1 MIWTPAIQQEDKKDN
16 PTEEDGERELEQPE
30 IRVQKEELAKPDN
43 FFGKVFRTLED
54 PSYSILAQVCSYVIM
69 FFVIL
74 STITFLVGSLPE
86 YWEDGS
92 ETLTIIEWIVIVT
105 FTVEYL
111 LRALTCWTYYKPW
124 IWFIKPLNLIDLVAI
139 IPFYIEIGTQNDVS
153 ALAAVRILRLFRIVR
168 LLKLGKYSEV
178 ILIIVEVFRISGAGL
193 LSFSILILLATV
205 VMSSLLF
212 FAENSGAKFDNVTQT
227 WIYQDNNESSPFE
240 SIPAT
245 MWCVV
250 VTMTTVGFGDMYPRT
265 DWGKLVGSITI
276 CMGLVTIAFPITM
289 IGSAFQDVWSEYQ
302 HRRKLEAL
310 TKPRKKAK
318 VAKLNPHKVQADIA
332 DLLGKV
338 VEKQQ
343 LLDAYFKKLEKSKEP
358 PSSSYSSRSEQ
369 EITTQ
374 PEEADS
380 D

>member
-1 MIWTPAIQQEDKKDN
+1 MIWTPAIQQEDKQN
-16 PTEEDGERELEQPE
+16 HVEEVEEIALEESETQ
-30 IRVQKEELAKPDN
+30 IQKEVLAKPDN

-69 FFVIL
+69 FFVIT
-74 STITFLVGSLPE
+74 STITFLVGSLPQ
-86 YWEDGS
+86 YWENGS
-92 ETLTIIEWIVIVT
+92 EALTVIEWIVIVT

-111 LRALTCWTYYKPW
+111 LRAFTCWTYYKPW

-139 IPFYIEIGTQNDVS
+139 IPFYIELGTQNDVA

-178 ILIIVEVFRISGAGL
+178 VLIIVQVFRISGAGL

-212 FAENSGAKFDNVTQT
+212 FAESSGAEFDNVTQT
-227 WIYQDNNESSPFE
+227 WFYKDNNASSPFE

-250 VTMTTVGFGDMYPRT
+250 VTMTTVGYGDMYPRT
-265 DWGKLVGSITI
+265 DWGKLVGAITI

-302 HRRKLEAL
+302 HRKKLEAL
-310 TKPRKKAK
+310 TKPRKKKK
-318 VAKLNPHKVQADIA
+318 VAKLNPHKVQQDIA

-338 VEKQQ
+338 MEKQQ
-343 LLDAYFKKLEKSKEP
+343 LLDAYFKKLETASDQL
-358 PSSSYSSRSEQ
+358 SSSYSSCSE
-369 EITTQ
+369 
-374 PEEADS
+374 EEGSKSPATNS
-380 D
+380 E